1 MKYSKWQGY
10 SLCVSVI
17 SGVVIICS
25 GSPIQAAE
33 NTGQPPMTSETVTLP
48 QTKRIIEITST
59 DGTVHQQQTDLVSW
73 RSGKYG
79 EYLRTSSA
87 KLPQIAGYQNNANGL
102 VIDKLEKIN
111 IPVSVYHIEYFPKD
125 DQQRQPPAN
134 CTVDLKDSQGKVY
147 VRHLYTVP
155 YDKTRQVTLQAPTGM
170 DFINSASKDQLL
182 VGKYGE
188 HKEILIQPK
197 ELLSKPTT
205 GTAPKVVELIKETP
219 TPSQKKPQSGKTVK
233 LPSSNHL
240 IPIKDMQNI
249 PKKELQVKVSQP
261 DVQHQISQSPNHSI
275 TSELKPVMPLA
286 DEKPATGDLAKL
298 MEYNRP
304 LKSRPNHEKLQSTSE
319 TLPQTGNRGGQLLVA
334 IGIALLSILGLFHTQ
349 HKR

>member
-10 SLCVSVI
+10 SLWISVI
-17 SGVVIICS
+17 SGAVIICS

-33 NTGQPPMTSETVTLP
+33 NTSQPPTTSATVALP

-111 IPVSVYHIEYFPKD
+111 IPVTVYHIEYFPKD
-125 DQQRQPPAN
+125 DHQRQPPAN
-134 CTVDLKDSQGKVY
+134 CSVDLKDSQGKIY

-170 DFINSASKDQLL
+170 DFVDSVSKDQLL
-182 VGKYGE
+182 MGKYGE
-188 HKEILIQPK
+188 HKEVLVQPE
-197 ELLSKPTT
+197 ELPSKPTT
-205 GTAPKVVELIKETP
+205 GTAPKTVEPIKETP
-219 TPSQKKPQSGKTVK
+219 TPSQKKPQSEKPVK

-240 IPIKDMQNI
+240 EPVKDTLTL
-249 PKKELQVKVSQP
+249 PKKELQVKVTQP
-261 DVQHQISQSPNHSI
+261 VVHHQIFPKALI
-275 TSELKPVMPLA
+275 T
-286 DEKPATGDLAKL
+286 
-298 MEYNRP
+298 
-304 LKSRPNHEKLQSTSE
+304 
-319 TLPQTGNRGGQLLVA
+319 QLL
-334 IGIALLSILGLFHTQ
+334 Q
-349 HKR
+349 K